1 MLAVLRRDLVPLA
14 RVVAW
19 LQELGSRTE
28 PRNKALVPGQDNVR
42 YHNAEAF
49 LAALHLMLTYQ
60 ELRTA
65 AKTELL
71 PAVHAALKSFM
82 PWAV

>member
-1 MLAVLRRDLVPLA
+1 M
-14 RVVAW
+14 
-19 LQELGSRTE
+19 
-28 PRNKALVPGQDNVR
+28 R

-60 ELRTA
+60 ELPATTRA
-65 AKTELL
+65 ELL
-71 PAVHAALKSFM
+71 PAVHAALKSFT